1 MRKQFPKK
9 INVIIH
15 RLENDGFFAEITTFP
30 GCTTESNT
38 FSELIEM
45 VNDCVRTYFEIPQKY
60 VSFMPAYLPPL
71 QIAKDFDVFPNV
83 GSNLQETNFSIQNG
97 NEKRLRLNTKG
108 CSCQDILRKTLLSGG
123 F

>member
-1 MRKQFPKK
+1 MKKLKKIEEKRIVELRKQFPKK
-9 INVIIH
+9 IDVTIR

-60 VSFMPAYLPPL
+60 VSFMPTYLPPL
-71 QIAKDFDVFPNV
+71 QVAKDFDVFPNI

-97 NEKRLRLNTKG
+97 NEKVKA
-108 CSCQDILRKTLLSGG
+108 
-123 F
+123 